1 MQHEKT
7 IALDEDDG
15 QEEME
20 AVIRAS
26 LASFERE
33 QSASTKVTEIIELE
47 EETSAEDASRAK
59 ELLHRVAE
67 LQERNETLR
76 QKLLSVNEKNDPQG
90 GNPDDELERAI
101 KLSLQQPAGSDK
113 DTKPA
118 SRSTLFSEDLLQGQ
132 DIDRIGDGST
142 FFLNRI
148 RGLPPTGNEN
158 TLTFKQIIQA
168 VRKSFVNNENILTF
182 NQKF

>member
-1 MQHEKT
+1 V
-7 IALDEDDG
+7 LDEEEDEQD
-15 QEEME
+15 EME
-20 AVIRAS
+20 AAVRAS
-26 LASFERE
+26 LASFQRE
-33 QSASTKVTEIIELE
+33 QSGANTATEIIELEDE

-59 ELLHRVAE
+59 ELLRRVAE

-76 QKLLSVNEKNDPQG
+76 QKLMAVNEKNDTQDK
-90 GNPDDELERAI
+90 PDDELERAI
-101 KLSLQQPAGSDK
+101 KLSLQQPESDK